1 MLPELLYTPLILTR
15 SVTYPDLIL
24 ALMKFSPF
32 FSFYPFFSLA
42 FFQSYLRSLV
52 KLEPQGKLK

>member
-15 SVTYPDLIL
+15 SATYPDLIL

-32 FSFYPFFSLA
+32 SSFYPFFSLA
-42 FFQSYLRSLV
+42 TF
-52 KLEPQGKLK
+52 